1 MFHEPATRMSVRMY
15 ANMLGMQACWN
26 ENREVD
32 EDSFDSIISP

>member
-1 MFHEPATRMSVRMY
+1 MF
-15 ANMLGMQACWN
+15 GMQACWK